1 MADVTT
7 QATIEVVYA
16 LPEHADSVTLAFA
29 PGMTAAAAVEL
40 SGVLSRHPEA
50 ADEPLVLGVFGMRI
64 ERDHILRPGDRVE
77 LCRPL
82 REDPRAVRKRRQQD
96 GRVIGSVRPA
106 KRTTDA

>member
-1 MADVTT
+1 MGDLTT
-7 QATIEVVYA
+7 RATIEVVYA
-16 LPEHADSVTLAFA
+16 LPEHADIVALDLA

-50 ADEPLVLGVFGMRI
+50 ADEPLVIGIFGMRV
-64 ERDHILRPGDRVE
+64 EADQILRPGDRVE

-96 GRVIGSVRPA
+96 GRVIDSGRA
-106 KRTTDA
+106 G